1 MANQSSIV
9 CYFYTSHP
17 SCLDRALHN
26 DASIYGVDCLVSK
39 ERNMRRCTSKQIVSW
54 CCLHCFAQIQLLVSR
69 QLWSTIT
76 RRGCSRRRHAFA
88 QSKPSP
94 IAGVTEWPQT
104 RTDGDVNPTCGG
116 GRDGAALLA
125 RDKPGVSVSRRSPL
139 LPEEEPKQDD
149 DTPGWSYSSRH
160 HHWHDNHRT
169 NTWCRCADTD
179 TSTCSQL
186 SSQHWCLAPELPV

>member
-1 MANQSSIV
+1 
-9 CYFYTSHP
+9 
-17 SCLDRALHN
+17 
-26 DASIYGVDCLVSK
+26 
-39 ERNMRRCTSKQIVSW
+39 MRRCTSKQIVSW

-125 RDKPGVSVSRRSPL
+125 RDKPSVSVSRRSL
-139 LPEEEPKQDD
+139 LLAEEEPKQDD
-149 DTPGWSYSSRH
+149 DTPGWSCIAVGIIIGTTTTALTPGVGAPIPILPLVHSYRRSTGAWRLNYRYECWSHFASKTKIVKKSR
-160 HHWHDNHRT
+160 
-169 NTWCRCADTD
+169 
-179 TSTCSQL
+179 
-186 SSQHWCLAPELPV
+186 